1 MCLGTFGRLARSL
14 ATCFCFARVRIL
26 AERLLFHRTK
36 FPMKQQKNP
45 GNLTVPGYLL
55 RLDTMRFLE
64 ATLYYIYTVHLL
76 ACCAYKKHLCLIH

>member
-1 MCLGTFGRLARSL
+1 
-14 ATCFCFARVRIL
+14 
-26 AERLLFHRTK
+26 
-36 FPMKQQKNP
+36 MKQQKNP

-64 ATLYYIYTVHLL
+64 ATLYYIYMVHLL